1 MKKCLALVIAL
12 SACGGSSGPG
22 KTSSPGPKTSAR
34 GADAGHLSEPTSM
47 DRLSDQQ
54 CNELFEHIFDIAI
67 QGQRETLSLAEQPNE
82 ADIAK
87 TKTKMRDL
95 LMSDCQKLSRAQL
108 NYDCYL
114 QASDRIGFADCDCR
128 AKAKS
133 PDALALCQ
141 CRARAEG
148 QDQRTACLEQ

>member
-1 MKKCLALVIAL
+1 MKCLALVFAL

-22 KTSSPGPKTSAR
+22 KTSSPEPKTSPR
-34 GADAGHLSEPTSM
+34 GADAGHHSEPPSM

-67 QGQRETLSLAEQPNE
+67 QGQRETLSLEEQPNE

-95 LMSDCQKLSRAQL
+95 LLSDCQKLNRTQL
-108 NYDCYL
+108 NYDCYME
-114 QASDRIGFADCDCR
+114 AGDRIGFADCDCR

-133 PDALALCQ
+133 PEALALCK

-148 QDQRTACLEQ
+148 QDQLAACLQQ